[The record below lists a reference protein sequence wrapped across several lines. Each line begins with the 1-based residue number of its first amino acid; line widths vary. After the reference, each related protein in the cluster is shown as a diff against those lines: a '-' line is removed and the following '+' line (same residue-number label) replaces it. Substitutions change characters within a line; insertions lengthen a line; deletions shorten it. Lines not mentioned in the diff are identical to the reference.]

1 MASLSISGDNAS
13 YTLTLSGMST
23 SRRYHVFVQDLNSD
37 GSGNGYYCRRSSV
50 GASSSWTYSGSNSSP
65 YSSYQRHVIVYETT
79 SATPFNVGSHYTV
92 SEIYA
97 GLPSGYSTV
106 ASEYIQAAASA
117 SYKVKIVLG
126 TGVSGGRY
134 IRNGS
139 SGTGT
144 AFSGDLT
151 VDVGPGGY
159 VYLTDVYYSSGYTYP
174 VAASPSSGSGWTVID
189 ASGSWSDHYVSAPSS
204 SGTRTVTLT
213 ASVAPTTY
221 YYRYRYI
228 VESTGAI
235 LETSSLYSATSTVG
249 YITVTLSAIP
259 EPSSSSYVK
268 SGSYYAVAHC
278 SVDAASNYARCT
290 GTSTSDP
297 SIIGVYVHPTTKA
310 YYYMLRYLTPSGGTL
325 SESSIYAKSAAYS
338 STSTPVTLSDLPG
351 PGLAGWEK
359 TGNYSAV
366 AHCSIVSAYGYATIT
381 STNTSDPSIIGVY
394 CKQATIAPFYWDGD
408 DGTGDAAIIATG
420 LPVRNIT
427 AARWN
432 RLKAKIAEVATAQG
446 SSWSY
451 SPVSSG
457 DAITAGTASAPG
469 EYRIVRSGISSLTGH
484 GSLPALRSAG
494 DRIIASDF
502 RGAGSLQSA
511 LNTAITL
518 QNNQ

>member
-1 MASLSISGDNAS
+1 MATMSLYIGTGIYSVTVHASNDYYPKTFYGGGRRVSLTDLPSSGNAWINANSDVTFLANYGNPIAVTTENPSGSWTLGNDPYISIRDGRSITLTPTYSAPTS
-13 YTLTLSGMST
+13 YTLTVSMPS
-23 SRRYHVFVQDLNSD
+23 VVNSITFSNGNTATKYN
-37 GSGNGYYCRRSSV
+37 GSGRISYSSGVKVTSVSMSGTGLSWSGTLYWSNGTSTFAFATVTNGSV
-50 GASSSWTYSGSNSSP
+50 SVYGASSQEQIDCTGS
-65 YSSYQRHVIVYETT
+65 RTI
-79 SATPFNVGSHYTV
+79 
-92 SEIYA
+92 
-97 GLPSGYSTV
+97 
-106 ASEYIQAAASA
+106 
-117 SYKVKIVLG
+117 
-126 TGVSGGRY
+126 
-134 IRNGS
+134 
-139 SGTGT
+139 
-144 AFSGDLT
+144 
-151 VDVGPGGY
+151 
-159 VYLTDVYYSSGYTYP
+159 
-174 VAASPSSGSGWTVID
+174 
-189 ASGSWSDHYVSAPSS
+189 
-204 SGTRTVTLT
+204 TVT
-213 ASVAPTTY
+213 AVKSPTTY

-228 VESTGAI
+228 VESTKTI
-235 LETSSLYSATSTVG
+235 LETSSLYSATSSAG
-249 YITVTLSAIP
+249 YITVKLSAIP
-259 EPSSSSYVK
+259 EPSNTSYVK
-268 SGSYYAVAHC
+268 SGSYVYVAHC
-278 SVDAASNYARCT
+278 AINAEDNYARCT

-310 YYYMLRYLTPSGGTL
+310 YYYKLRYLTPSGGKL

-338 STSTPVTLSDLPG
+338 STSTPVTLSELPG
-351 PGLAGWEK
+351 PGRAGWEK
-359 TGNYSAV
+359 TGSYTAV
-366 AHCSIVSAYGYATIT
+366 AHCSIVSAYDYATIT
-381 STNTSDPSIIGVY
+381 STSTSDPSIIGVY
-394 CKQATIAPFYWDGD
+394 CKKTAIAPFYWDGD

-511 LNTAITL
+511 LNAAITL